1 MSTKEPL
8 SLLEALSEESRVPV
22 ESFEESRP
30 LAELGIDSMTMIAAL
45 VRIEGEQDLEFVSAD
60 LELTAESTAE
70 DLAAL
75 IERARARASG
85 GARASGA

>member
-1 MSTKEPL
+1 MSTNEPL
-8 SLLEALSEESRVPV
+8 SLLEALSEESGVPV
-22 ESFEESRP
+22 GSLDESRP
-30 LAELGIDSMTMIAAL
+30 LAEFGIDSMTMIAAL
-45 VRIEGEQDLEFVSAD
+45 VRIEGERDLEFVSAD

-85 GARASGA
+85 A

>member
-1 MSTKEPL
+1 MSTNEPL
-8 SLLEALSEESRVPV
+8 SLLEALSEESGVPV
-22 ESFEESRP
+22 ESLDESRP

-45 VRIEGEQDLEFVSAD
+45 VRIEGEQGLEFVSAD

-85 GARASGA
+85 T